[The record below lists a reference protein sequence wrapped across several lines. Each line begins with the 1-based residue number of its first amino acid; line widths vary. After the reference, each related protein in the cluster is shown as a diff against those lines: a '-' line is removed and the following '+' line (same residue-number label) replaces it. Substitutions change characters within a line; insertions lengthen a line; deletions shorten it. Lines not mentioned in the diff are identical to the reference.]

1 VVGYVAPGAGHLTA
15 ALLAA
20 PVTARKLPSRL
31 VVDISFTAH
40 VGVTNDNSYYEYTLD
55 PTGTP
60 NCSDQTGDN
69 TAGTVIRAGQ
79 RVVLQDH
86 VKADCTGVLK
96 GTVAYVPNVGPVG
109 SGYPTSPGG
118 SPTGQ
123 VRTIV
128 VGHFS
133 LAIP

>member
-1 VVGYVAPGAGHLTA
+1 MP
-15 ALLAA
+15 
-20 PVTARKLPSRL
+20 
-31 VVDISFTAH
+31 
-40 VGVTNDNSYYEYTLD
+40 YEYTLD
-55 PTGTP
+55 PTSTP

-69 TAGTVIRAGQ
+69 TAGIVIRAGQ

-86 VKADCTGVLK
+86 IKADCTGVLK

-128 VGHFS
+128 VGRFS
-133 LAIP
+133 VSIS